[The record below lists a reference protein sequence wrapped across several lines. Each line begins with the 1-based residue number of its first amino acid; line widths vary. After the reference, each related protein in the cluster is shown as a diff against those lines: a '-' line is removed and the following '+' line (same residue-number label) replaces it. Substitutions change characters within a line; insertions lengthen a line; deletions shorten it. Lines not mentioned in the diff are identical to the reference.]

1 MAVSLI
7 RMSVMWLRKPRIF
20 PDEEYINTKQKEL
33 IEFRQTY
40 AEVAAG
46 QKRMQK
52 QLQQAEGLMEVG
64 FYRP

>member
-1 MAVSLI
+1 M
-7 RMSVMWLRKPRIF
+7 
-20 PDEEYINTKQKEL
+20 KQKEL

-52 QLQQAEGLMEVG
+52 QLQQAEGLMEVCKSLLVKPCKG
-64 FYRP
+64 HDLMKTVHRL